1 MFLRRK
7 GWLERETG
15 GWMRVGYYQKG
26 KEEER
31 MKEGR
36 KEVGKTTLSSNVCWS
51 LTGSSSQA
59 VAESMFLIHSSLRA
73 VNIKE
78 ISVCKSIMV
87 PNGTNGNTLGAQ
99 RGSGHVQTKTDPVK
113 CG

>member
-1 MFLRRK
+1 MVREGDGRVDAGGVLS
-7 GWLERETG
+7 ERERG
-15 GWMRVGYYQKG
+15 R
-26 KEEER
+26 EN
-31 MKEGR
+31 EGR
-36 KEVGKTTLSSNVCWS
+36 KEGGKTTLSSNVCWS
-51 LTGSSSQA
+51 LTGSSSSQA

-78 ISVCKSIMV
+78 MSVCKSIMV